1 VRKPG
6 DRVTRA
12 AFADMLFPG
21 VVRDQ
26 RRKLSRRL
34 SELKNHD
41 LPKPLAQRIRVDGEF
56 VSLDLAGCDSDVGW
70 LLTVASEIV
79 AAGGLLSDGLCE
91 SAEKARRLAAEEFLP
106 GWEEVERR
114 GTGGGSGMTDVVEDV
129 RDRVVTARMAIL
141 DALAEARLVRQQ
153 PGEAIPYLEEAL
165 RCRPERAQLAR
176 KLADVHERSGQ
187 PQRAAAIR
195 QEYGLNEAS

>member
-1 VRKPG
+1 EREAAEGAAADGSAQPEGPQAEDTARHSRPSATPSDTGIGATARLEFRTLGEIRIRIDGDDIAPWLLHRAAQACPVLYLLAREVRKPG

-70 LLTVASEIV
+70 LLSV
-79 AAGGLLSDGLCE
+79 
-91 SAEKARRLAAEEFLP
+91 
-106 GWEEVERR
+106 
-114 GTGGGSGMTDVVEDV
+114 
-129 RDRVVTARMAIL
+129 
-141 DALAEARLVRQQ
+141 
-153 PGEAIPYLEEAL
+153 
-165 RCRPERAQLAR
+165 
-176 KLADVHERSGQ
+176 
-187 PQRAAAIR
+187 
-195 QEYGLNEAS
+195 